1 MTNEEIIN
9 EALKTGAM
17 LLRHDRENGA
27 RHAVSCLQAA
37 LNLTN
42 AQEG

>member
-9 EALKTGAM
+9 EAMSTGAM

-37 LNLTN
+37 LDLVNT
-42 AQEG
+42 QEG